1 MTIYQYFNYFKITL
15 LGLLLIVCASQLSA
29 QTLPVRHW
37 NVKNGLSSGVNYH
50 ILHDSRDFIWTAS
63 TYGLN
68 RFDGIHT
75 KTYLPNNEDSTSIKG
90 ASIKRIMEDKKGNLW
105 IGTNEGL
112 NFYDRKKDKFR
123 TFYLLDSSHNPIKT
137 IYNPFYWSEDGNL
150 WVRVRNQ
157 PYLFLFDTQNKTFQR
172 VDIEQFS
179 PILTIPI
186 PKNEKLKKALTFPN
200 HYLYFLQDKN
210 GAQAIFLPKIYENPQ
225 LQAQQLFST
234 EFFPPT
240 NISEF
245 LYEKDS
251 LLWIVGEKGLFLYNL
266 FTKKY
271 IHFHS
276 FENQEL
282 THFNCLFSGN
292 KNNLYIGTNEN
303 GIFVFDKN
311 KRIFTQ
317 NVKNDNTNVQSLAGN
332 NIEKIYIDKSENMW
346 VSVWGKGI
354 DYTNFAK
361 RKFAHIL
368 DEKQAKELD
377 IQNFI
382 RCILADK
389 KGNIWVGTHNNGV
402 LLMNEKKEIL
412 QKLPLPNVN
421 VQHLFQDAKGNIWAA
436 TTNGI
441 FLYDAKKA
449 KFTPYYNELLPEK
462 AKDINYIYQI
472 YELADNQLIA
482 CTSFGLFTFSLNDKK
497 DKLTF
502 SSLSGFENAAYFHL
516 YQDKKGR
523 LYVSFKDISLNI
535 YEEKAEKWE
544 ILRKIDF
551 KGVARA
557 CYEDGD
563 FLWIATSLGLW
574 KLNTKTFENE
584 LFTQKNGFPSSSIYA
599 ILPDKNGN
607 FWLSTQ
613 KGICQFNPKT
623 KNRKNYNLSDG
634 LQENEFN
641 TFAFAQTP
649 KGEMLMGGINGINAF
664 FPENIKDYPY
674 PANVQVTKLKI
685 NDLDYTELPEYIG
698 ETQEMHLH
706 YWQNT
711 LSFEFSVLEYASP
724 EENSCRYKL
733 ENYDKDWI
741 MLDNQGFVRYPQ
753 LPAGEYTL
761 KIQAANSDGIWN
773 PNIRELKISI
783 PPPFWET
790 IWFYLL
796 ILLLIAFAVYG
807 YFRYRI
813 KTLEK
818 AQKERLQVIIHTQ
831 EEERK
836 RIARDMHDDLG
847 ASLSTIQLY
856 LSAKNEA
863 NEPPAEKKMRE
874 NTLTLIKGVI
884 RSVRQILFN
893 LSPKSL
899 EENGY
904 VAAVEELI
912 QRIEQTEVMQFHL
925 DAYNFPERLPSQ
937 YEITLY
943 RLTQELINNTIKYSQ
958 AKNVTLQLFYRDN
971 TIIFMYE
978 DDGIGF
984 DKAKIFAGYGLK
996 NIESRVASLNGTLEL
1011 DTHIGRGVNYL
1022 IEIPYP

>member
-1 MTIYQYFNYFKITL
+1 MIEYQYLKYFLATISCIL
-15 LGLLLIVCASQLSA
+15 LGVVSSQPLSF
-29 QTLPVRHW
+29 RHW

-75 KTYLPNNEDSTSIKG
+75 KVYLPDNEDSTTIKG
-90 ASIKRIMEDKKGNLW
+90 VSIKRMIEDKKGNLW

-112 NFYDRKKDKFR
+112 NFYDRKKDKFK
-123 TFYLLDSSHNPIKT
+123 TFYLLDSTQKRIKT
-137 IYNPFYWSEDGNL
+137 IYNPFYLSEQGDVF
-150 WVRVRNQ
+150 VRVRNHSH
-157 PYLFLFDTQNKTFQR
+157 LFLFDSQTKIFQP
-172 VDIEQFS
+172 IEIQVVNSFLS
-179 PILTIPI
+179 IPT
-186 PKNEKLKKALTFPN
+186 PKNEKVKKALTFPEK
-200 HYLYFLQDKN
+200 YLYFLQDKN
-210 GAQAIFLPKIYENPQ
+210 GAQAVFLPKIYENEQ

-234 EFFPPT
+234 KFFPPT

-271 IHFHS
+271 AHFHS
-276 FENQEL
+276 FDNQEV
-282 THFNCLFSGN
+282 THFNCLFSDN

-303 GIFVFDKN
+303 GILVFDKN
-311 KRIFTQ
+311 KRKFIQ
-317 NVKNDNTNVQSLAGN
+317 KIEHDNTNILSLAGN

-354 DYTNFAK
+354 DYSNFAK
-361 RKFAHIL
+361 RKFVHIL
-368 DEKQAKELD
+368 EEKQSKQLD

-382 RCILADK
+382 RCILTDK
-389 KGNIWVGTHNNGV
+389 NGNIWVGTHNSGI
-402 LLMNEKKEIL
+402 LLLNENKEIL
-412 QKLPLPNVN
+412 QKFVLPNVN
-421 VQHLFQDAKGNIWAA
+421 VQHLFQDSNRNIWAA

-441 FLYDAKKA
+441 FLYQKQ
-449 KFTPYYNELLPEK
+449 KFIPYYNTLLPEK
-462 AKDINYIYQI
+462 KADINYVYQI
-472 YELADNQLIA
+472 TQITDNQLLA
-482 CTSFGLFTFSLNDKK
+482 CTSFGVFSFSFNSATQKIHFEPFTG
-497 DKLTF
+497 LT
-502 SSLSGFENAAYFHL
+502 NAAYF
-516 YQDKKGR
+516 YIFQDKKGR
-523 LYVSFKDISLNI
+523 LYASFKDISLNI
-535 YEEKAEKWE
+535 YEKKAEKWE
-544 ILRKIDF
+544 IIQKIDF

-557 CYEDGD
+557 CYEDSD

-574 KLNTKTFENE
+574 KVNTKTFENE
-584 LFTQKNGFPSSSIYA
+584 LFTQKNGLPSSSIYA
-599 ILPDKNGN
+599 ILPDKNRY

-613 KGICQFNPKT
+613 RGICRFSPNS
-623 KNRKNYNLSDG
+623 KNCKNYNLSDG

-641 TFAFAQTP
+641 TFAYAQTQQ
-649 KGEMLMGGINGINAF
+649 GEMLMGGINGINAF
-664 FPENIKDYPY
+664 FPEQIKDYPY

-685 NDLDYTELPEYIG
+685 NDLDYTELPDYIG
-698 ETQEMHLH
+698 ETRQIQLR

-711 LSFEFSVLEYASP
+711 LSFEFSILEYASP
-724 EENSCRYKL
+724 EENKCRYKL
-733 ENYDKDWI
+733 EGYDKDWL

-753 LPAGEYTL
+753 LPSGEYTL
-761 KIQAANSDGIWN
+761 KIQAANADDSWN
-773 PNIRELKISI
+773 PDIRELKISI
-783 PPPFWET
+783 PPPFWKT
-790 IWFYLL
+790 IWFYSLVF
-796 ILLLIAFAVYG
+796 LLIAFAIYG

-813 KTLEK
+813 KSLEK
-818 AQKERLQVIIHTQ
+818 AQKERLQIILHTQ

-856 LSAKNEA
+856 LSAKSA
-863 NEPPAEKKMRE
+863 DNEPSAEKKMRE

-904 VAAVEELI
+904 IAAVEELI

-925 DAYNFPERLPSQ
+925 DVYNFPERLPAQ
-937 YEITLY
+937 YEMTLY
-943 RLTQELINNTIKYSQ
+943 RLTQELMNNTIKYSR
-958 AKNVTLQLFYRDN
+958 AKNVTLQLFYREN
-971 TIIFMYE
+971 KIIFMYE

-984 DKAKIFAGYGLK
+984 DKAKNSAGYGLK

-1022 IEIPYP
+1022 IEIPFFDATK